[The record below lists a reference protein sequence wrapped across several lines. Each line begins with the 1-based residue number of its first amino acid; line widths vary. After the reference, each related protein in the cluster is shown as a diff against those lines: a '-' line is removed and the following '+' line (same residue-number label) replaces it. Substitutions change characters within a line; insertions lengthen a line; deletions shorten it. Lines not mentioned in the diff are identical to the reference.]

1 MGAVII
7 DGKSIAA
14 EIRREIA
21 AEVEKLKKQGKK
33 PGLAVVLVG
42 NYAPSHTYVR
52 MKEKAAQ
59 EVGIGSRTIK
69 LGEDTSQEEL
79 RGVIREL
86 NNDSEVDA
94 ILVQL
99 PLPRHLDEKEVLEL
113 VDPTKDADCL
123 HPYNVGKLLIGDPG
137 VQPCTPRGCM
147 ALLDKMGIPIAGKKA
162 VVIGRSNIVGKPMAV
177 MLLHRHA
184 TVTICHSRTPDLA
197 RELREA
203 DIVVVAAGQ
212 PGLVSGEMLRP
223 GCAVIDVG
231 INRLPDGR
239 MVGDVDFASAVEVA
253 GWITPVPGGVGP
265 MTIAMLLRNTLEI
278 ARRRA
283 GF

>member
-1 MGAVII
+1 MGAIII

-14 EIRREIA
+14 EIRREVA
-21 AEVEKLKKQGKK
+21 TEAEELKRQGIV

-42 NYAPSHTYVR
+42 SYAPSHTYVR
-52 MKEKAAQ
+52 MKEKAAR
-59 EVGIGSRTIK
+59 EVGIESRTIR

-79 RGVIREL
+79 HAVIRDL
-86 NNDSEVDA
+86 NRDPSVDA

-99 PLPRHLDEKEVLEL
+99 PLPRHLNEKEALEL
-113 VDPTKDADCL
+113 VDPMKDADCL
-123 HPYNVGKLLIGDPG
+123 HPCNVGRLLIGEAG
-137 VQPCTPRGCM
+137 IQPCTPRGCM

-177 MLLHRHA
+177 LLLHRHA
-184 TVTICHSRTPDLA
+184 TVTVCHSRTPDLA
-197 RELREA
+197 KELREA

-212 PGLVSGEMLRP
+212 PGLVRGGMLRP

-239 MVGDVDFASAVEVA
+239 LIGDVDFDSAAEVA

-265 MTIAMLLRNTLEI
+265 MTIAMLLRNTLEM

-283 GF
+283 GL